1 MRIMARTSR
10 RFENNKV
17 TVDSKTLYKAGIYT
31 RLSNERTE
39 SWRNKSSS
47 IETQI
52 LNCKEYALKENIQVV
67 SVFTDYEYSGTNFNR
82 PEFQNMMQAVRDR
95 KINCI
100 IIRDLSRLGREYLE
114 MGRLIDKVFPFLGVR
129 FISVNDKL
137 DTIKEVDTKKSFE
150 VTIKNIINDMYAKD
164 ISVKI
169 KSSKLNRA
177 RNGYFIGSVPPYGY
191 KVIKEKEGQ
200 KLEVDENIRFVVEE
214 IFSLSVK
221 GLSQLQVTR
230 QLNEKAYATATVY
243 YKTGRIYR
251 EESDPQWNVGSL
263 SKILTNPVYMGDL
276 VQGVKSQYLA
286 EGKKQHYADKEDYI
300 VVEDAHEAIISRD
313 LFERVQNGR
322 KERLKHNGF
331 SKRRNDLKRDPE
343 NRYKG
348 LVFYNK
354 TGEELFR
361 RTRINTVDN
370 KKVLSYLYRNE
381 RFDGSIHNKKSIFI
395 METDLDERV
404 VSDISKALKN
414 ITNKSKFT
422 KRIREKY
429 SSTIEFYKDKIR
441 NLESSIQKE
450 EYSIQKAYE
459 KYSLGSLDRD
469 NYLLERDV
477 YQGRISQI
485 EKEKISHEDYIA
497 QIKKD
502 RKKALAWIDNI
513 YSAKGLNKLS
523 GELIENLIEKVI
535 VYETHDFEVIYKFN
549 MESLKEVAGE

>member
-1 MRIMARTSR
+1 MARTSR
-10 RFENNKV
+10 RFENKKV

-191 KVIKEKEGQ
+191 KVTKEKEGQ

-214 IFSLSVK
+214 IFSLSAK

-243 YKTGRIYR
+243 YNTGRIYR

-313 LFERVQNGR
+313 LFEKVQNGR
-322 KERLKHNGF
+322 KERLRHNGF

-348 LVFYNK
+348 LVFYSK

-361 RTRINTVDN
+361 RTRINTVGK

-422 KRIREKY
+422 KRIKEKY
-429 SSTIEFYKDKIR
+429 SSTIEFYKDKIKT
-441 NLESSIQKE
+441 LESSIQKE

-459 KYSLGSLDRD
+459 QYSLGSLDRD

-477 YQGRISQI
+477 YQGRINQI

-535 VYETHDFEVIYKFN
+535 VYDTHDFEVIYKFN

>member
-1 MRIMARTSR
+1 MARTSR

-214 IFSLSVK
+214 IFSLSAK

-395 METDLDERV
+395 MDTDLDERV

-497 QIKKD
+497 QIKND

-535 VYETHDFEVIYKFN
+535 VYDTHDFEVIYKFN